1 MSYILEKAVE
11 KFLDPSIPEWG
22 PYEEEL
28 DPPMRPAEKGCD
40 PALPGNGLAEHDM
53 LYIGEGLNRIFLVK
67 DGKVVWKYDAG
78 SGNELDDIW
87 LLTNGD
93 IVFSRMYW
101 AARITPDKK
110 QIWRMD
116 APEGTEIHTLQP
128 IDLDRVAVVL
138 NKEYEPHLLIV
149 NTTTGVTESDRIFPY
164 WGDPGSHGQNRRFR
178 ITDKGTYLVS
188 YLSGRR
194 VVEFDKDFNEIWSYD
209 VRQPW
214 AAIRLK
220 NGNTLISDEADES
233 IVELTSDKQIVWKL
247 TQEELGEYRLEGTQ
261 SCVRLENGN
270 TILCARGN
278 GGKTAQ
284 LVEVTPDKKVVWVLK
299 DWKNLGPASAIQ
311 VLNDGGIPENPGE
324 CQR

>member
-1 MSYILEKAVE
+1 MSYILENTVN

-22 PYEEEL
+22 EHEEEL
-28 DPPMRPAEKGCD
+28 DPPMRPQGDGCD

-67 DGKVVWKYDAG
+67 GGKVVWKYDTG
-78 SGNELDDIW
+78 EGWELDDVW
-87 LLTNGD
+87 MLSNGN

-101 AARITPDKK
+101 AAMITPDKK
-110 QIWRMD
+110 VIWRME

-128 IDLDRVAVVL
+128 LDTDRVAVLV
-138 NKEYEPHLLIV
+138 NKEYEPHILVV
-149 NTTTGVTESDRIFPY
+149 NTKTGETESDRIIPY
-164 WGDPGSHGQNRRFR
+164 WGSAGSHGQSRRFR
-178 ITDKGTYLVS
+178 VTAEGTYLVS

-194 VVEFDKDFNEIWSYD
+194 VVEFDRDFNEIWSYD
-209 VRQPW
+209 VLQPW

-220 NGNTLISDEADES
+220 NGNTLISDE
-233 IVELTSDKQIVWKL
+233 SDQSVIEVNKAGEIVWKL

-299 DWKNLGPASAIQ
+299 DWKNLGPGSAIQ
-311 VLNDGGIPENPGE
+311 VLEDGGIPENPGE